1 MSDSSWGSLG
11 YREGHEAVPL
21 LDGLAVH
28 GGHSASPQNGDL
40 DPPSAISVVSA
51 ALWRVRLS
59 PLCATLEAATDTAA
73 NPSGFR
79 QKANSTHPCFFCP
92 KGSFY
97 DTTTKTCAFC
107 SPGTYNNLPGQVN
120 ACVPCPVGFVAE
132 MYGSQAQQACTAC
145 PQGYYQPNTGQAACL
160 ACGSSSFCPV
170 GSGAC
175 QLSF

>member
-1 MSDSSWGSLG
+1 MTPICRLHLTIRPCSALFVSDSSWGSIG

-40 DPPSAISVVSA
+40 NPPAAISVVSA

-79 QKANSTHPCFFCP
+79 QKVNSTVRVTRKFTHAIHFELL
-92 KGSFY
+92 Y
-97 DTTTKTCAFC
+97 
-107 SPGTYNNLPGQVN
+107 
-120 ACVPCPVGFVAE
+120 
-132 MYGSQAQQACTAC
+132 
-145 PQGYYQPNTGQAACL
+145 
-160 ACGSSSFCPV
+160 
-170 GSGAC
+170 
-175 QLSF
+175 